1 MKKVLYIS
9 SLSLSLLASVSFAQD
24 DVIFEAD
31 LSTGQPALSAV
42 ILAQKVEFPQE
53 GVLRADCLGL
63 SAIECSAAGLSTAA
77 DTTAHA
83 GTMATAPS
91 TGTITIMNSGAIA
104 AGAGTMNV
112 YNTGAATATGM
123 KAIATTGSIT
133 IHNSPAATASAG
145 GITAIIGNLN
155 LSAGSSYT
163 QTEAGGI
170 HSLLCCFP
178 GNNPAIMDA
187 STLPEYLSNEY
198 LNSPVSLKAGQCLK
212 NLSRVGMFKVICEKT
227 ETDVSENVTDSASSV
242 EEPVS
247 SVSDEEAAAKAEA
260 AAVEAAAA
268 AAAYKEEADSAAAA
282 LAGEELPV
290 ASDARE
296 EL

>member
-77 DTTAHA
+77 DTTANA
-83 GTMATAPS
+83 GTMATASS
-91 TGTITIMNSGAIA
+91 TGTIAIMNSGTLFAGTAGIVTGAITITNGVNA
-104 AGAGTMNV
+104 GTIVAGMAGAVTET
-112 YNTGAATATGM
+112 TGAAATGSFTVYNE
-123 KAIATTGSIT
+123 AAT
-133 IHNSPAATASAG
+133 TASAG
-145 GITAIIGNLN
+145 GYTAIIGNLN
-155 LSAGSSYT
+155 LNAGTSYT
-163 QTEAGGI
+163 QTETALVT
-170 HSLLCCFP
+170 SVLCCLP
-178 GNNPAIMDA
+178 GSNPAIMDA

-212 NLSRVGMFKVICEKT
+212 NLSRVGAFKVICEKT

-242 EEPVS
+242 EELSVPVS
-247 SVSDEEAAAKAEA
+247 SVSDEEAAAAAEA
-260 AAVEAAAA
+260 SE
-268 AAAYKEEADSAAAA
+268 
-282 LAGEELPV
+282 GEELPV